1 MLFILLASR
10 PHCDKSEQLPLC
22 RWQENWFQVLVYL
35 DVING
40 CAGKQQASEEALGLA
55 GRVWFDMCP
64 FPSGAATGQ

>member
-22 RWQENWFQVLVYL
+22 RWQENWFQVFMYL
-35 DVING
+35 DVIDG
-40 CAGKQQASEEALGLA
+40 CAGTQASEEALGLA
-55 GRVWFDMCP
+55 GRVWFDTCP